1 MTGYALKAPPGG
13 WKVPG
18 WATPHNLA
26 LIAGATAAAVVIIML
41 ARAVGRLA
49 GAVRTAAAPAPS
61 PKPSGRGPAFLAA
74 AAAAAGGWLLWK
86 RHGTAASG
94 TASAPQPQPTVTVTA
109 PPHATA
115 PHPALPPFAWPHLAL
130 HLTGTQWTVIVVVT
144 LVLTY
149 AAIRP
154 LLKRSGS

>member
-1 MTGYALKAPPGG
+1 VTGYALKAPPGG

-26 LIAGATAAAVVIIML
+26 LIAGVTAAAVVIIML

-61 PKPSGRGPAFLAA
+61 LKPSGRGPAFLAA
-74 AAAAAGGWLLWK
+74 AAAAIGGLLLWK
-86 RHGTAASG
+86 RHGTAAAG
-94 TASAPQPQPTVTVTA
+94 TAAAPQPRPTVTVTA
-109 PPHATA
+109 P

-130 HLTGTQWTVIVVVT
+130 HLTGTQWTVIVVVA